1 MMPEINTTKLRI
13 MPVIVGIFVLV
24 AILLAGCT
32 TLGPSTVDR
41 DRFDYVKAIS
51 ESWKRQTLLNLLKI
65 RYLDAPI
72 FLDVASVIN
81 QYSMEQEL
89 ELGVSGE
96 FYNRSEPSFI
106 SPEVGAR
113 GRYTDRPTIT
123 YNPLM
128 GRNFAQSLLRPMPIA
143 AIMILVQSGYPV
155 DYVLRICVQNING
168 LKNQR
173 RSLAYGRDADPDF
186 FELLDAFRG
195 LQKMDGMAMRPRSM
209 KKRERLVIFFRPPRN
224 EPAARDLKKVMQLL
238 GLDAEVMEFPVV
250 PGNFALN
257 DREIA
262 ILSRSIIQ
270 IMTEYASY
278 IDVPESDISEGR
290 VYAVKQENGET
301 DKRFPPLIRVRSGV
315 SKPDKAYVAV
325 FYRDSWFW
333 IDDTDLHSKSMFYFL
348 MILFS
353 FTERGDSEQAA
364 PVITLPTN

>member
-1 MMPEINTTKLRI
+1 MLKINTIKLWTRR
-13 MPVIVGIFVLV
+13 VSFGIFVLV
-24 AILLAGCT
+24 AIHLAGCT
-32 TLGPSTVDR
+32 TIGPQTVDR

-51 ESWKRQTLLNLLKI
+51 ESWKRQTHLNLLKI

-173 RSLAYGRDADPDF
+173 RSVAFGQDADPDF
-186 FELLDAFRG
+186 YELLDSFRN
-195 LQKMDGMAMRPRSM
+195 LQKMDGIAMRSQSM
-209 KKRERLVIFFRPPRN
+209 NKRERLVIFFRPSRN
-224 EPAARDLKKVMQLL
+224 EAADGNLKRVRQLL

-250 PGNFALN
+250 PGAFALN

-278 IDVPESDISEGR
+278 IDVPEFDISEGR

-301 DKRFPPLIRVRSGV
+301 DNRFPPLIRVHSGA

-325 FYRDSWFW
+325 NYRDSWFW
-333 IDDTDLHSKSMFYFL
+333 IDDRDLHSKSMFYFL

-353 FTERGDSEQAA
+353 FTERADREQAA

>member
-1 MMPEINTTKLRI
+1 MLKINTTKFWTMRVSI
-13 MPVIVGIFVLV
+13 GIIVLV
-24 AILLAGCT
+24 AIHLAGCAT
-32 TLGPSTVDR
+32 VGPPTVDR
-41 DRFDYVKAIS
+41 DRFDYVTAIS

-113 GRYTDRPTIT
+113 GKYTDRPTIT

-128 GRNFAQSLLRPMPIA
+128 GRNFAQSLLRPMPLA
-143 AIMILVQSGYPV
+143 AIMILVQSGYPA
-155 DYVLRICVQNING
+155 DYVLRICAQNING

-173 RSLAYGRDADPDF
+173 RAAIGGRDADPEF
-186 FELLDAFRG
+186 YELLDSLRN
-195 LQKMDGMAMRPRSM
+195 LQKMDGMAMRS
-209 KKRERLVIFFRPPRN
+209 KSINKGERLVIFFRAPRN
-224 EPAARDLKKVMQLL
+224 EAASGNLKRVMQLL
-238 GLDAEVMEFPVV
+238 GLNAEVTEFPVV
-250 PGNFALN
+250 PGAYALN

-278 IDVPESDISEGR
+278 IDVPEFDISEGR
-290 VYAVKQENGET
+290 VYAIKQEGGET
-301 DKRFPPLIRVRSGV
+301 DNRFPPLLRVRNGA

-325 FYRDSWFW
+325 YYRDNWFW
-333 IDDTDLHSKSMFYFL
+333 IDDRDLHSKSMFYFL